1 MLLSSSPRVVE
12 NLGYLYPIEV
22 APVECILDRTV
33 ASLPPT

>member
-1 MLLSSSPRVVE
+1 MVE

-22 APVECILDRTV
+22 AQVECILDRTV